1 MVAIRVLVVDDHPVV
16 RDGLGAIFESEDEFV
31 VVGKAKDGAE
41 AIAQVEQVRPDVVLL
56 DLRMPGIDGV
66 AAMRRMLRESPG
78 VKVLVLTTYDTEEDI
93 FQAIEA
99 GAVGYM
105 LKDAS
110 WEEIFEAVR
119 AAHRGDSLIHPRV
132 ASRLLGRF
140 AQLSRQAAPTYGLS
154 DRELEVLRLIAKGAS
169 NKMIAGSLHISES
182 TAKNHVANV
191 FRKLDVSD
199 RTEAVTLALQKGI
212 IGL

>member
-1 MVAIRVLVVDDHPVV
+1 
-16 RDGLGAIFESEDEFV
+16 
-31 VVGKAKDGAE
+31 
-41 AIAQVEQVRPDVVLL
+41 
-56 DLRMPGIDGV
+56 
-66 AAMRRMLRESPG
+66 
-78 VKVLVLTTYDTEEDI
+78 
-93 FQAIEA
+93 
-99 GAVGYM
+99 
-105 LKDAS
+105 
-110 WEEIFEAVR
+110 
-119 AAHRGDSLIHPRV
+119 V